1 MDVWISLLLT
11 KGSFQFLFPGVADER
26 NVSKDNREKER
37 EGRKGQMGGCTV
49 VHLHPVVQ
57 DQSARPECTNSAKG
71 AQSRRE
77 V

>member
-1 MDVWISLLLT
+1 MLLA
-11 KGSFQFLFPGVADER
+11 KGSFHFLLPGVADER

-49 VHLHPVVQ
+49 VHLHPK
-57 DQSARPECTNSAKG
+57 ALECKSVLECKTSVHQQCKG
-71 AQSRRE
+71 STRRE